1 VNFRTQEDDLRFLLD
16 EVERIGAS
24 LV

>member
-1 VNFRTQEDDLRFLLD
+1 VNFRTQEEDLRFLLD
-16 EVERIGAS
+16 EVERIGPT